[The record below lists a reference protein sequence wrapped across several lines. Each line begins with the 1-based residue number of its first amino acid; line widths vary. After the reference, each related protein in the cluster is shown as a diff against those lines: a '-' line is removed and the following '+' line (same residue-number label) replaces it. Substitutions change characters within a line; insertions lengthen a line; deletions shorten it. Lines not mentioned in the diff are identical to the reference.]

1 MQTTGNTQA
10 FVPAQQY
17 GAKKKPAKKTK
28 SNKKGK

>member
-17 GAKKKPAKKTK
+17 GAKKKPTKKTK
-28 SNKKGK
+28 RKKKGK